1 MEGSGTSWDWVFDP
15 DHVARIT
22 AKLRDGHGKEEWP
35 EPGNQSAAVLVPIM
49 AVDGVPSVLFTLRSR
64 DLSRHRNQVRCVY
77 VAYPQYKAIDV
88 VRSARVLDC
97 PPLSEGLFTPVVHPF
112 SVSLVVL
119 LRLPMPHP

>member
-1 MEGSGTSWDWVFDP
+1 MEGSGTSWDWIFDP

-77 VAYPQYKAIDV
+77 VAYHSTKRLMWCV
-88 VRSARVLDC
+88 VLGY
-97 PPLSEGLFTPVVHPF
+97 LTVHPCLR
-112 SVSLVVL
+112 VCL
-119 LRLPMPHP
+119 LQSCIHSQFPWWSC